1 MHESTAGINPAA
13 GQDQDPNPAF
23 LMHPLT
29 RRQLLH
35 HGTLGVGTVALAYLL
50 NQERLL
56 ANPALADAE
65 KKHFDLKPK
74 KPHFAPRAKAMISLF
89 MQGGPSHMDLLDP
102 KPKLTELD
110 GKPFPGQIKYDNAAQ
125 ASSKVLG
132 SPWKFAKHGRC
143 GTDVSELLP
152 HLARIVDDIAVV
164 RSMHTDVNNHVQ
176 SIHALNTGRIVSG
189 HPVLGSWVCYGLG
202 SESQELPAFV
212 ALPDPVSLPVSGVEH
227 WANGWLPSV
236 FQGTVI
242 RPREPRIPNLDPPAH
257 LAGAPQGELLE
268 YLESL
273 NRDHLAAHPG
283 ELDLDARIASYELAA
298 RMQTAAKEALD
309 LTRETQKTKAMYG
322 LDDPAT
328 ADYGTRC
335 LIARRLVERGVRF
348 VQVFTSNQQWDNHGS
363 IRTTLPAACKKTDK
377 PSAALV
383 SDLKQRGL
391 LDTTLVAWGGEMGR
405 LPVIQ
410 NDAGPAKVGR
420 DHNTY
425 GFTWWFAGGGFK
437 SGITYG
443 STDEFGHHAI
453 ENRVSQ
459 HDFHATLLHLFGL
472 DVKKLTYK
480 RGPMELSILDGK
492 EGKVVRELLR

>member
-1 MHESTAGINPAA
+1 MHS
-13 GQDQDPNPAF
+13 
-23 LMHPLT
+23 LT
-29 RRQLLH
+29 RRRFLH
-35 HGTLGVGTVALAYLL
+35 QGTFGVGSVALAYLL

-56 ANPALADAE
+56 ANPTLADAE
-65 KKHFDLKPK
+65 PKHFDLKPK
-74 KPHFAPRAKAMISLF
+74 PPHHAPRAKAMISLF

-102 KPKLTELD
+102 KPKLNELD
-110 GKPFPGQIKYDNAAQ
+110 GKPFPGTIKYDNAAQ

-132 SPWKFAKHGRC
+132 CPWKFAKRGRC
-143 GTDVSELLP
+143 GTEVSELLP
-152 HLARIVDDIAVV
+152 HLARVIDDVAVV
-164 RSMHTDVNNHVQ
+164 RSMHTGVNNHVQ
-176 SIHALNTGRIVSG
+176 GIHALNTGRIVSG
-189 HPVLGSWVCYGLG
+189 HPVLGSWLCYGLG

-227 WANGWLPSV
+227 WSNGWLPSV
-236 FQGTVI
+236 FQGTVV
-242 RPREPRIPNLDPPAH
+242 RPREPRIPNLDPPPH
-257 LAGAPQGELLE
+257 LRGAPQAELLKYIDE
-268 YLESL
+268 L
-273 NRDHLAAHPG
+273 NRDHLATHPG
-283 ELDLDARIASYELAA
+283 ELDLEARIASYELAA
-298 RMQTAAKEALD
+298 KMQTAAKEALD
-309 LTRETQKTKAMYG
+309 LSRETLKTKAMYG

-348 VQVFTSNQQWDNHGS
+348 VQVFTSNQQWDSHGS
-363 IRTTLPAACKKTDK
+363 IRTGLPAACKKTDQ

-383 SDLKQRGL
+383 ADLKQRGL

-437 SGITYG
+437 AGTTYG
-443 STDEFGHHAI
+443 ATDEFGHHAV
-453 ENRVSQ
+453 EKPVSQ

-472 DVKKLTYK
+472 DAKKLVYK
-480 RGPMELSILDGK
+480 RGATELSLLNGQD
-492 EGKVVRELLR
+492 GKVVTELLR